1 MSYKSNVKQR
11 LLTVL
16 LTVAMILAMIP
27 AMSAF
32 ADELPAPE
40 STASFSNST
49 TTVDGIY
56 DDIKLDFEQKR
67 VAVSVS
73 RLT

>member
-16 LTVAMILAMIP
+16 LTVAMILAMLP

-32 ADELPAPE
+32 ADELPTPE
-40 STASFSNST
+40 A
-49 TTVDGIY
+49 
-56 DDIKLDFEQKR
+56 
-67 VAVSVS
+67 
-73 RLT
+73 

>member
-1 MSYKSNVKQR
+1 M
-11 LLTVL
+11 L
-16 LTVAMILAMIP
+16 P

-32 ADELPAPE
+32 ADELPTPE
-40 STASFSNST
+40 GTASFSNST

-73 RLT
+73 KVNIVNGKSYAVVTLHQREFSHTASM